1 MLHYREFIVD
11 FYCNKGTEMSHFFI
25 KLLGLVLLLSTVGLA
40 SCQSMFNSFSENT
53 DEVIAEKVKGDL

>member
-1 MLHYREFIVD
+1 
-11 FYCNKGTEMSHFFI
+11 MSHFFI

-53 DEVIAEKVKGDL
+53 DEVIVEKVKGDL